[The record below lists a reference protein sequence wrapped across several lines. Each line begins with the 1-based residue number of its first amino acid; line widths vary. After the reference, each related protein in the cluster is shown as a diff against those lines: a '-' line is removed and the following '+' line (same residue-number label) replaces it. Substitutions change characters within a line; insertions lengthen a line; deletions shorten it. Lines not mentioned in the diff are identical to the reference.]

1 MYKGGKVI
9 ASGGF
14 GCIFEPALKCKEQ
27 DIYTLDENSNE
38 QISKLM
44 TTKHANDEFK
54 QIQKYNKILRV
65 IPNYNNYFLVN
76 NFKLCKPDKL
86 TKSDLKGYQK
96 KCKALKKKGIT
107 TRNINNSL
115 DKVMAINMPNG
126 GIDVE
131 NFVKNYFVDKF
142 TSSNIVRLNN
152 SLIEL
157 LVNGIV
163 PMNKLNIYH
172 CDIKDGNVLVQITE
186 TGLITRLIDWGLS
199 IVVDK
204 SQEGK
209 SQEGIPR
216 KLYRRPFQ
224 FNVPFSSVLFNKD
237 FLLLY
242 NNFLEL
248 TSLQNKNPDY
258 FQIREFVINYI
269 FIWNDIR
276 GTGHLSAINEMIKKL
291 TIHELIAIKKDKIK
305 AHFIEYEFTYYY
317 IVEYLSK
324 ILEKYTNNGNLDLM
338 MYFENIFLKNIDIWG
353 FVMVYIVLYEELYK
367 SFDELNEYQM
377 EFINKIKYIII
388 HFLYENPID
397 PIDISSLV
405 NELTNLNKVI
415 EKFGIEK
422 TSKKLEYVS
431 ILEDSIK
438 EGGFLQKKIKKSKTS
453 KKSKTNKVYKK
464 KDSKKNK
471 TRKRRIY

>member
-1 MYKGGKVI
+1 MLKGGKVL

-14 GCIFEPALKCKEQ
+14 GCIFDPALHCNIHSREM
-27 DIYTLDENSNE
+27 DILLENDKP

-44 TTKHANDEFK
+44 TTKHAQDEFN
-54 QIQKYNKILRV
+54 QIEKYKKMLSV
-65 IPNYNNYFLVN
+65 IPNYENYFLVN
-76 NFKLCKPDKL
+76 NFTLCKPSKL

-96 KCKALKKKGIT
+96 KCKALKKKGINS
-107 TRNINNSL
+107 RDINNSL
-115 DKVMAINMPNG
+115 NKVMAVNMPYG

-131 NFVKNYFVDKF
+131 NFVEKYYV
-142 TSSNIVRLNN
+142 SSNIIRLNN
-152 SLIEL
+152 SLIDL

-172 CDIKDGNVLVQITE
+172 CDIKDGNVLVEITE

-199 IVVDK
+199 IVVDNPEK
-204 SQEGK
+204 
-209 SQEGIPR
+209 GIPR

-237 FLLLY
+237 FLTLY

-276 GTGHLSAINEMIKKL
+276 GPGHLSAINEIIKKL
-291 TIHELIAIKKDKIK
+291 TIHDLPSIKKDRIK
-305 AHFIEYEFTYYY
+305 EHFIEYDFTYYY

-338 MYFENIFLKNIDIWG
+338 MYFEDVFLKNVDIWG
-353 FVMVYIVLYEELYK
+353 FTMIYIVLYEDLYK
-367 SFDELNEYQM
+367 SFNSLNEYQM

-388 HFLYENPID
+388 HFLYENPIT
-397 PIDISSLV
+397 PIYVSALV
-405 NELTNLNKVI
+405 KELTNLNKVI
-415 EKFGIEK
+415 EKFDIDE

-431 ILEDSIK
+431 KLEDSLK
-438 EGGFLQKKIKKSKTS
+438 EGGFLAKQMKNQKIKKSK
-453 KKSKTNKVYKK
+453 KHKK
-464 KDSKKNK
+464 KRNQKHNK
-471 TRKRRIY
+471 TKKRRLYKYNI